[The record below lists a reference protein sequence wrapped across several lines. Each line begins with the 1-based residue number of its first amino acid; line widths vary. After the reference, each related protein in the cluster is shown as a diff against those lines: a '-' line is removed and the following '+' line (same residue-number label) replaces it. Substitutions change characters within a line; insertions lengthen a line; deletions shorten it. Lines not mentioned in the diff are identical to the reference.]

1 MRRLPLYV
9 VLLQVLFSGMGP
21 VAAQQ
26 ALPSTPT
33 AAKFAKP
40 SELLR
45 TKGRV
50 KDTEKSDSPDDESK
64 DSESSQL
71 QPFEHVIK
79 NTEKL
84 PGLFTLYRNKKT
96 DKIYLEIKPEQLNKN
111 YLGTITMESGIG
123 ERGIYSG
130 MPLQDLLFYFRR
142 VNNNLHFSIRNVN
155 FRTNPAD
162 PQARSVERSF
172 TDSVLYSLKIKSIHP
187 QRQTILVDLGDLL
200 LSDLPG
206 LSSMLRGVLDAS
218 YRLDSSKSYFGS
230 AKAFPLN
237 MEIDSVYGFSS
248 STGDGGSTATL
259 PDSRALTIRVHYS
272 FSQLPEK
279 NGYRPRLA
287 DDRVGYFTTTYQD
300 LSSNNRRP
308 DLFVRYINRWHL
320 EKQDPSAALSP
331 PKKPI
336 VFWIENTVPL
346 EYRAAIREGVLM
358 WNKAFE
364 KAGFKNAIEVR
375 QMPDNATW
383 DPADVRYN
391 TIRWLNSLDG
401 EFAMGPSRVNP
412 LTGEI
417 LDADII
423 VDAGLVRSRKQMYR
437 TLVQP
442 NHSRKNSLLSNLMEN
457 GSLCAEGESSHPH
470 KGSARVAPNQSVTR
484 SLLTSLAHDSDL
496 CFGMEAANQM
506 AIGSVAMSL
515 LHNGM
520 VSDEEMKK
528 YMHQFVR
535 ALIAHEV
542 GHTLGLRHNFRGS
555 AMLKPEELN
564 NTEITRTKGL
574 SSSVMDYLPV
584 NLAPP
589 GTKQGDY
596 FTGVIGPYDE
606 WAIEY
611 GYKLS
616 SPSVSLGAMTAE
628 TEKRFLEEIAQRQ
641 ANNPALSYAPDE
653 DSFDL
658 DPTANRYD
666 LSSDPLRYSQWQME
680 IDRAMWERLNKLYPP
695 GAESYGDL
703 SDMFE
708 TVFLHYLQNVY
719 FITKYIGGQ
728 SFHRDHPGDGNGR
741 LPFEQ
746 VPASKQRE
754 ALAALQ
760 KYVFA
765 EDAFKFSPELLN
777 KLAPSRWI
785 DWGNNAAIGR
795 LDFPVQDRIFFPQ
808 SLVLRKLLSGDR
820 LKRLLDIELK
830 TQPGQALTVPELF
843 NTLQAGVWTEVLQDD
858 KPVKISSSRRAL
870 QREYLDILMGM
881 VLRTQD
887 VPEDART
894 LAWEK
899 LRQLREKINGTLRK
913 GKNLDDYTKAH
924 LEESRARITK
934 ALDAQLQSQ

>member
-1 MRRLPLYV
+1 MRRLPLFV
-9 VLLQVLFSGMGP
+9 ILLQGSFLGIGP

-26 ALPSTPT
+26 LLALPSGAT
-33 AAKFAKP
+33 AAQLSEQLLTKSQVKAEQSEP
-40 SELLR
+40 SE
-45 TKGRV
+45 
-50 KDTEKSDSPDDESK
+50 DDSK
-64 DSESSQL
+64 DNEGSQL
-71 QPFEHVIK
+71 QPFDRVIK

-84 PGLFTLYRNKKT
+84 EGLFTLYRNKKT

-111 YLGTITMESGIG
+111 YLTTITMESGIG

-130 MPLQDLLFYFRR
+130 MPLQDLLFYFRQ
-142 VNNNLHFSIRNVN
+142 VNNNLHFVIRNVN
-155 FRTNPAD
+155 FRTSPGD

-172 TDSVLYSLKIKSIHP
+172 TDSVLYSLKIKSIHQ
-187 QRQTILVDLGDLL
+187 QRKTILIDLSDLL
-200 LSDLPG
+200 LTDLPG
-206 LSSMLRGVLDAS
+206 LSSMLKGVLDTS
-218 YRLDSSKSYFGS
+218 YRLDGSKSYFGS
-230 AKAFPLN
+230 AKTFPLN

-248 STGDGGSTATL
+248 SGGEGGSTPTL

-272 FSQLPEK
+272 LSQLPEN

-300 LSSNNRRP
+300 ISSNNRSR
-308 DLFVRYINRWHL
+308 DLFVRYINRWSL
-320 EKQDPSAALSP
+320 EKQDPSAPMSP

-346 EYRAAIREGVLM
+346 EYRDAIREGVLM
-358 WNKAFE
+358 WNQAFE
-364 KAGFKNAIEVR
+364 KAGFKDAIEVR

-383 DPADVRYN
+383 EPADVRYN

-401 EFAMGPSRVNP
+401 EFALGPSRVNP

-423 VDAGLVRSRKQMYR
+423 VDAGLVRVHKQMYR
-437 TLVQP
+437 AFVPANQSSAKT
-442 NHSRKNSLLSNLMEN
+442 SLLSSLMEN
-457 GSLCAEGESSHPH
+457 GSLCSEGESSSSHQRD
-470 KGSARVAPNQSVTR
+470 ARVAPHSVTR
-484 SLLTSLAHDSDL
+484 SLLSSLARDSDL
-496 CFGMEAANQM
+496 CFGRESANQM
-506 AIGSVAMSL
+506 AIGSVALSL
-515 LHNGM
+515 LNNGM
-520 VSDEEMKK
+520 PSDEEMKK

-535 ALIAHEV
+535 SLIAHEV

-555 AMLKPEELN
+555 TLLKPEELN
-564 NTEITRTKGL
+564 NIEITRTTGL

-596 FTGVIGPYDE
+596 FTRVVGPYDQ

-611 GYKLS
+611 GYK
-616 SPSVSLGAMTAE
+616 PSKVAIPQA
-628 TEKRFLEEIAQRQ
+628 EKRFLEEIAQRQ
-641 ANNPALSYAPDE
+641 ATNPGLSYAPDE

-666 LSSDPLRYSQWQME
+666 MSSDPLRYSQWQLDN
-680 IDRAMWERLNKLYPP
+680 DRAMWERLSKLYPSN
-695 GAESYGDL
+695 GGSYDEL

-708 TVFLHYLQNVY
+708 TVFVHYLQNVY
-719 FITKYIGGQ
+719 FITKYVGGQ
-728 SFHRDHPGDGNGR
+728 SFHRDHAGDGSGR

-746 VPASKQRE
+746 VPLSKQRE
-754 ALAALQ
+754 ALIALQ

-765 EDAFKFSPELLN
+765 ENAFNFSPELLN
-777 KLAPSRWI
+777 KLAPSRWL
-785 DWGNNAAIGR
+785 DWGNNLAIGR

-820 LKRLLDIELK
+820 LKRLSDIELK
-830 TQPGQALTVPELF
+830 TQPGQALTLPELF
-843 NTLQAGVWTEVLQDD
+843 NTLQAAVWSEVLQND
-858 KPVKISSSRRAL
+858 KPVKISTSRRAL
-870 QREYLDILMGM
+870 QREHLEITIGM
-881 VLRTQD
+881 VLRNQD

-899 LRQLREKINGTLRK
+899 LRQLRENINGTLRK
-913 GKNLDDYTKAH
+913 GRNLDDYTKAH